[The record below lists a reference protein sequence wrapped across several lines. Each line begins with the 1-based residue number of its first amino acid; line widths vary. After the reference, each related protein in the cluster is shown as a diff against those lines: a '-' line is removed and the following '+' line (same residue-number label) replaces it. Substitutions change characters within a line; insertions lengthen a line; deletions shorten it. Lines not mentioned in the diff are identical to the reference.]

1 MKRTVSGTIGHREFQ
16 VEEDAWQEL
25 TMHLKSLRKIYE
37 REIDCEEIVRD
48 MEDRIGEH
56 LWEWRGAQGKVISID
71 DVQRAINLVGNA
83 QDLSDESKRETS
95 SNPVGSPSPRKLY
108 RDPDGKVIGGVCSG
122 LAYYLHT
129 DVVLIRVIA
138 VILLFFASASFW
150 IYLILWIIMPKA
162 ITRAQKLEMRGIPVT
177 PENLNKF

>member
-108 RDPDGKVIGGVCSG
+108 RDPDG
-122 LAYYLHT
+122 
-129 DVVLIRVIA
+129 
-138 VILLFFASASFW
+138 
-150 IYLILWIIMPKA
+150 
-162 ITRAQKLEMRGIPVT
+162 
-177 PENLNKF
+177 

>member
-1 MKRTVSGTIGHREFQ
+1 M
-16 VEEDAWQEL
+16 
-25 TMHLKSLRKIYE
+25 
-37 REIDCEEIVRD
+37 
-48 MEDRIGEH
+48 
-56 LWEWRGAQGKVISID
+56 
-71 DVQRAINLVGNA
+71 QRAINLVGNA

-129 DVVLIRVIA
+129 DVVLIRIIA